1 MEINKRPTR
10 LGRPPKQEMRNT
22 RERILDAAIELFAR
36 QGIAGTS
43 LRQIAQAVGIKES
56 AIYAHFEGKE
66 ALCPAIF
73 AQFGPPAAVVDE
85 LLGPDPST
93 IARTRP
99 EIVLRD
105 MAQRVIERWNEPRAR
120 LFLSLTLR
128 EGMGGSTPLMRPAKQ
143 HILEQFAPIMQQ
155 WMEQGFIRKDVSP
168 EQLIWEFLAPLM
180 LIRISYWHAQATEE
194 EVELGHHLANRH
206 LDYFLR
212 IALVNLT
219 ENPQE
224 KEQ

>member
-1 MEINKRPTR
+1 MCMEMNKRPAR
-10 LGRPPKQEMRNT
+10 LGRPPKHEERNT

-85 LLGPDPST
+85 LLASDPST
-93 IARTRP
+93 IAQSRP

-105 MAQRVIERWNEPRAR
+105 MAQRVIALWNEPRAR
-120 LFLSLTLR
+120 LFLSLLLR
-128 EGMGGSTPLMRPAKQ
+128 EGMGKSAALMRPAKQ
-143 HILEQFAPIMQQ
+143 HILERLVPIVQQ
-155 WMEQGFIRKDVSP
+155 WMEQGLIRKDFPP
-168 EQLIWEFLAPLM
+168 EVLVWEFLTPFT
-180 LIRISYWHAQATEE
+180 LIRIAYWHAQATEE
-194 EVELGHHLANRH
+194 DIELGHRLAERH
-206 LDYFLR
+206 IDYFLR
-212 IALVNLT
+212 IVLIDKTDNV
-219 ENPQE
+219 
-224 KEQ
+224 

>member
-10 LGRPPKQEMRNT
+10 LGRPPKHEDRNT

-73 AQFGPPAAVVDE
+73 ARFGPPAAVVDE
-85 LLGPDPST
+85 LLASDSST
-93 IARTRP
+93 IARSRP
-99 EIVLRD
+99 EVVLRD
-105 MAQRVIERWNEPRAR
+105 MAQRVIARWNEPQAR
-120 LFLSLTLR
+120 LFLSLLLR
-128 EGMGGSTPLMRPAKQ
+128 EGMGGSEALMRPAKQ
-143 HILEQFAPIMQQ
+143 LVLDLLTPIVRQ
-155 WMEQGFIRKDVSP
+155 WMEQGLIRKDFPP
-168 EQLIWEFLAPLM
+168 ELLIWEFLAPLT

-194 EVELGHHLANRH
+194 EVELGYRLAERH
-206 LDYFLR
+206 IDYFLR
-212 IALVNLT
+212 IALIDKTSNV
-219 ENPQE
+219 
-224 KEQ
+224 